1 MKTIEYFKI
10 RQILAILFASVTT
23 LCLSSCMFD
32 GEKRVFLQG
41 KWCAYKAEVDN
52 NGGIVTFDVSNDKGH
67 KELYCQFVFTDEGEC
82 YASTYAFIGND
93 AGDGHL
99 IYGWTR
105 VKGTYSY
112 DDDSVICTCED
123 TVYRFSYD
131 KRNGILILFLDD
143 NGTPTKVHLEK
154 VSACYY

>member
-1 MKTIEYFKI
+1 MFLLAAAVVCVSCSWEEESEYSKKMK
-10 RQILAILFASVTT
+10 A
-23 LCLSSCMFD
+23 
-32 GEKRVFLQG
+32 
-41 KWCAYKAEVDN
+41 
-52 NGGIVTFDVSNDKGH
+52 
-67 KELYCQFVFTDEGEC
+67 YCQTHSEQEDSVFTDND
-82 YASTYAFIGND
+82 ADSTWVFSSSSVGQMSSTSAFIGND
-93 AGDGHL
+93 AGDGHP

-112 DDDSVICTCED
+112 DDDSVICTCEN